1 MPGAARKTVKVS
13 GTSIL
18 TTVDHLSILPLKSA
32 NQQARDVRAQTL
44 SLRVWQLPYQ
54 QTCMRAVH

>member
-1 MPGAARKTVKVS
+1 MHCTCQVLREKTVKVS

-32 NQQARDVRAQTL
+32 NQQARDVHA
-44 SLRVWQLPYQ
+44 
-54 QTCMRAVH
+54 